1 MEALRHHPVPHTSPL
16 QAADAA
22 VPVDVPNVDFIKGSA
37 QEMDFESVFDL
48 AFSNSALQWV
58 KKLEEKANLFRWD
71 YYRDKEGHMEHR
83 TAALARFATDYASN
97 YMGGS
102 AIGRY
107 VYAELPRLPFA
118 DGSFTLVLS
127 SHFLFLYG
135 DRLSPGF
142 HAESL
147 KELARV

>member
-97 YMGGS
+97 YMGEAQS
-102 AIGRY
+102 AGMFTRNCP
-107 VYAELPRLPFA
+107 ACRLLTGPLPSSFQA
-118 DGSFTLVLS
+118 IFCSFTET
-127 SHFLFLYG
+127 G
-135 DRLSPGF
+135 
-142 HAESL
+142 
-147 KELARV
+147 